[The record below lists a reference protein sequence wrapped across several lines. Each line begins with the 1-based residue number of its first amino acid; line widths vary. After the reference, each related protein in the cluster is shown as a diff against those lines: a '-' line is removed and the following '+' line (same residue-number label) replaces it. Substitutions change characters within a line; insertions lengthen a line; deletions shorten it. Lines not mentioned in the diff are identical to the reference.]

1 MGKTPTGRTARRLR
15 GTAGVHPITHFFVNV
30 RCLDKSPLRDART
43 QALVEVAA
51 ACADRKDPF
60 LASLQSP
67 QAVTDWA
74 RAILRFRTTRLGSP
88 DDLEPLLPPQSE
100 LRPTLVLDLDGT
112 LLYSSPTPVETALPV
127 IPIPDDTSLPYVYF
141 RPHVHAFLAWAR
153 EHFEVVA
160 WTAATEAY
168 ARERLSAGGI
178 SDYFDHL
185 LFRDSC
191 TVVGDLYVKSLRR
204 LGRRLDECLI
214 VDDNPASYLLNVE
227 NAYPIPTFVGEDNDQ
242 ELLRLVP
249 TLRKIIEMQTVRHG
263 VFRLVL
269 EDSAM
274 HRALQALA

>member
-1 MGKTPTGRTARRLR
+1 MGKTTTGRTTRRAR
-15 GTAGVHPITHFFVNV
+15 GAAGVHPITHFFVNI
-30 RCLDKSPLRDART
+30 RRLDKSPLRDART
-43 QALVEVAA
+43 QALVEVAT
-51 ACADRKDPF
+51 ACADHKDPF

-67 QAVTDWA
+67 QAVMDWA
-74 RAILRFRTTRLGSP
+74 RAILRFRTARLGSS
-88 DDLEPLLPPQSE
+88 DDLAPLLPPQVA

-112 LLYSSPTPVETALPV
+112 LFYSSSTSVDTTLPV
-127 IPIPDDTSLPYVYF
+127 TLIPDDTSLPYVYF
-141 RPHVHAFLAWAR
+141 RRHVHAFLAWAR

-168 ARERLSAGGI
+168 ARERLSAGGLL
-178 SDYFDHL
+178 DYFDHL
-185 LFRDSC
+185 LFRESC

-204 LGRRLDECLI
+204 LGRQLDECLI

-227 NAYPIPTFVGEDNDQ
+227 NAFPIPTFVGEDNDQ

-249 TLRKIIEMQTVRHG
+249 TLRKIMEMRTVRHG

-274 HRALQALA
+274 HRALQALV